1 MKQTINRRA
10 FLKGSTFAA
19 AAIGMPA
26 IIPATAFGANEKIAI
41 GCIGVGG
48 MGTGNMRQFL
58 ALDACRVVAVCDVQ
72 RDRRERAKTLVDE
85 KYGDAGCATYNDY
98 RELLARKDVDA
109 VMIAV
114 QDHWHAL
121 VATAAAAA
129 GKDMYCEK
137 PTGLCIRDGQV
148 MRAAMRKHKRVF
160 QSGMWQRS
168 KGNFRQGCELA
179 LNGYLGTIREVQV
192 SVLGGKN
199 FQPKY
204 KGPYE
209 PQTPPDGFDWAMWRG
224 PAPDKPFNPGRVAYP
239 DWYLINDYC
248 EGWTTNWG
256 VHHLDIAHWG
266 CPALGKGICELTCS
280 GSYYTD
286 KGFADNI
293 ETWKAVFT
301 YPDGL
306 RMIFTDTASQP
317 AGTKFIG
324 DKGWVY
330 VDRNDKIEASASN
343 LLTRRPGDGDVRLLP
358 PDHVGDDVRTQKT
371 QDGERTVYRN
381 LDHAEG
387 LLNSVLSRKQPIA
400 DIDATHVAST
410 LGMVAGIAAR
420 LGGTLKWDWKAER
433 FVGNEAANAMMAR
446 PMYNGWKLEG

>member
-1 MKQTINRRA
+1 MQKANRRV
-10 FLKGSTFAA
+10 FLKGAAWSAA
-19 AAIGMPA
+19 AWAVPT
-26 IIPATAFGANEKIAI
+26 IIPATAFGANERIAV

-72 RDRRERAKTLVDE
+72 RDRRERAKKLVDE
-85 KYGDAGCATYNDY
+85 KYGDAGCAMFNDY
-98 RELLARKDVDA
+98 RELLARSDVDA

-121 VATAAAAA
+121 VATAAAKS

-137 PTGLCIRDGQV
+137 PTGLCVRDGQV
-148 MRAAMRKHKRVF
+148 MRAAMRKHQRVF

-179 LNGYLGTIREVQV
+179 LNGHLGKLTEVQV
-192 SVLGGKN
+192 SVPGGKSY
-199 FQPKY
+199 QPKY

-209 PQTPPDGFDWAMWRG
+209 QQPVPEGFDWAMWRG

-239 DWYLINDYC
+239 DWYLIHDYC

-256 VHHLDIAHWG
+256 VHNLDIAHWG
-266 CPALGKGICELTCS
+266 CPALGRGTCEVTCS
-280 GSYYTD
+280 GRYYAD

-306 RMIFTDTASQP
+306 RLVFTDTESLP

-324 DKGWVY
+324 EKGWVY
-330 VDRNDKIEASASN
+330 VDRRNDKIEASADN
-343 LLTRRPGDGDVRLLP
+343 LLSRRPAEGDVRLLP
-358 PDHVGDDVRTQKT
+358 FGHAGDDVRVQTTKN
-371 QDGERTVYRN
+371 GERTVYRN

-387 LLNSVLSRKQPIA
+387 LLNGLRSRKEPLA
-400 DIDATHVAST
+400 GIDATHTAST

-420 LGGTLKWDWKAER
+420 LGGTLKWDWGTEQ
-433 FVGNEAANAMMAR
+433 FVGNEDANKLLVRQMH
-446 PMYNGWKLEG
+446 NGWKLDV